1 MDATINHLEKEK
13 EKLQSRVDEMSDDL
27 NRLDEL
33 KSMLDE
39 ARSDNERLQKQNST
53 YEYDIVAIRQDN
65 DNLSSQNEAN
75 S

>member
-1 MDATINHLEKEK
+1 MRTSVFSLCFFHWTGVIPSLNSRISVMDATINHLEKEK

-39 ARSDNERLQKQNST
+39 ARSDNERLQK
-53 YEYDIVAIRQDN
+53 
-65 DNLSSQNEAN
+65 
-75 S
+75 